1 MERKSSPVSP
11 ATSRNPSPVKSPR
24 REACTELP
32 TLDNAS
38 SPLPQR
44 IARRSGQFFK
54 RLTLPLF
61 QDSPP
66 QDGAPAVLVRE
77 HQATEKPAAP
87 EEVNTPRT
95 ERRRLAGL
103 GRTKTANVQNPK
115 RLNKSLRSFVLDQ
128 HTERALKLSQ
138 HRLPSVAE
146 LQAQI
151 GEEIERLQHKIDQLK
166 AIQAEYEEP
175 TPLRRDGPL
184 TEAIELML
192 QPVVERQVLEQCVQ
206 AIHCSAQ
213 SWPTQA
219 GGRKLDLAQL
229 SPEQVS
235 TLCAT
240 IASQTIVAQRLLHNL
255 PEGFADMGA
264 ALLKRMNQAFP
275 DLVEANFR
283 VIAGGLVLRSLMGPF
298 HSLAAATLGVPKKG
312 GEKGSEKAAEKQGKG
327 KAVDLSGLSPY
338 INFCNDV
345 MVSFVNG
352 SAVHG
357 LEAMPAE
364 LQNAIAAAGA
374 AIRADMQR
382 VVTATGL

>member
-1 MERKSSPVSP
+1 MERKSTPVSP
-11 ATSRNPSPVKSPR
+11 ARSRNPSPVKSPR
-24 REACTELP
+24 REACAELP
-32 TLDNAS
+32 TADNAS
-38 SPLPQR
+38 PLRQR
-44 IARRSGQFFK
+44 ITRSSEQLFK
-54 RLTLPLF
+54 RLTFPLF
-61 QDSPP
+61 QD
-66 QDGAPAVLVRE
+66 APGPDEGSAVVVKP

-103 GRTKTANVQNPK
+103 GRTKTASVQKPK
-115 RLNKSLRSFVLDQ
+115 RLRKSLRNFVLAQ
-128 HTERALKLSQ
+128 HAQRALKLSQ
-138 HRLPSVAE
+138 HKLPSVAE

-166 AIQAEYEEP
+166 AMQAEYEDP
-175 TPLRRDGPL
+175 SPLRRDGPL
-184 TEAIELML
+184 TVAIELML

-213 SWPTQA
+213 PWPTQA

-240 IASQTIVAQRLLHNL
+240 IASQTIVAQRLLLNL

-264 ALLKRMNQAFP
+264 ALLKHMNQAFP

-298 HSLAAATLGVPKKG
+298 HSLAAATLAVPKKG
-312 GEKGSEKAAEKQGKG
+312 GEKGSEKAAEKHGRD
-327 KAVDLSGLSPY
+327 KAVDLSSLSPY

-345 MVSFVNG
+345 MASFVNG

-364 LQNAIAAAGA
+364 LQKAITAAGA